1 MANDIEK
8 FRDQFDKLERKEL
21 KDLNLAAIEKQ
32 FKHFEDCYAKCLKL
46 EEELAETL
54 PGARQR
60 GINGTDVK
68 SFSRDPIFK
77 KKFKEYDSSVD
88 DIDKA
93 EKQAFILSTSS
104 GASTA
109 SLVNLKKAI
118 EKDFPKSKEKEVLLL
133 LKVIERRIGELEK
146 ASDIYDVRGKHKKMR
161 EYSSKFDKKVQ
172 AIIDLAPPPEK
183 PEEIELPKELD
194 PRELDKAEKTAT
206 TMFGSIKTARKNV
219 DAFNEAAEPYTPK
232 VERECKKFE
241 MLAKANIEKLRKFV
255 KHYEVLI
262 SKHIPKTPKRGTDEK
277 VVNVDEFKD
286 KLLDI
291 LKKAEEEDRLVTDG
305 LKKVRARTT

>member
-1 MANDIEK
+1 MADDIAK
-8 FRDQFDKLERKEL
+8 FRDQFDKLEKKEL
-21 KDLNLAAIEKQ
+21 KTLGLSAVEKQ
-32 FKHFEDCYAKCLKL
+32 FKHFEDCYARCLKL

-68 SFSRDPIFK
+68 SFSKDPIFK

-93 EKQAFILSTSS
+93 EKEAFILSTTS

-109 SLVNLKKAI
+109 TLENLKKAI
-118 EKDFPKSKEKEVLLL
+118 EKAFPKSKDMQVQLL
-133 LKVIERRIGELEK
+133 LKLIDKRIAEVEK
-146 ASDIYDVRGKHKKMR
+146 SCAIYDVRGKHKKMR

-194 PRELDKAEKTAT
+194 PKELDKAEKTAN
-206 TMFGSIKTARKNV
+206 TMLGSIKTARKNV
-219 DAFNEAAEPYTPK
+219 DAINEAGEPHSPK
-232 VERECKKFE
+232 IERECKKFE

-262 SKHIPKTPKRGTDEK
+262 SKHIPKTAKRGSDEK

-291 LKKAEEEDRLVTDG
+291 LKTADQEDDKVADG
-305 LKKVRARTT
+305 LKKARARAT